1 MKLVYEMAV
10 LKVSQSIE
18 HVFTKLAE
26 FLERKPKAFTFI
38 RVRNG
43 NMVDNVFELFR
54 TALR

>member
-1 MKLVYEMAV
+1 MAV